1 MKVTRQMVETQF
13 DELKKALNLPISL
26 NYIKEYQGYQITT
39 DDEKECPFFYDRKT
53 ASQMYECIIFALRA
67 IQLDRQGIESAQFW
81 PKNKTN

>member
-1 MKVTRQMVETQF
+1 MKVTNKMVETQF
-13 DELKKALNLPISL
+13 EALKKALNLPLSL
-26 NYIKEYQGYQITT
+26 SYVKEYGGFQISTP
-39 DDEKECPFFYDRKT
+39 DEKTCPFFYDRKT